1 MLVVGL
7 TGGIATGKSTAAR
20 MLEERGAAVLD
31 ADALVRELQV
41 PGTEVHRAILAA
53 FGQEILAPDGTLDRE
68 KLGARVFA
76 DPAARRALE
85 AIVHPAV
92 TAEIARRVEALRRGG
107 RTRLCVLEAALLV
120 EGGPRGIVD
129 RVVVITAPEAEQVAR
144 LRVKAGLT
152 EEEAWRRVRAQ
163 LPSAVKARHADY
175 ILVNDGD
182 LARLARQVAALA
194 DALLREAAARQKT
207 P

>member
-7 TGGIATGKSTAAR
+7 TGGIATGKSTAAQ
-20 MLEERGAAVLD
+20 MLEERGVAVLD
-31 ADALVRELQV
+31 ADVLVRELQV

-53 FGQEILAPDGTLDRE
+53 FGPEFLAPDGTLDRE

-129 RVVVITAPEAEQVAR
+129 RLVVITAPEAEQVAR
-144 LRVKAGLT
+144 LRAKAGLT
-152 EEEAWRRVRAQ
+152 EEEASRRVRAQ
-163 LPSAVKARHADY
+163 LPSALKARHADY

-182 LARLARQVAALA
+182 LASLARQVAELA

>member
-92 TAEIARRVEALRRGG
+92 TAEIARRVEALRLGG

-163 LPSAVKARHADY
+163 LPSAVKARRADSV
-175 ILVNDGD
+175 LVNAGD
-182 LARLARQVAALA
+182 LASLARQVAELA

>member
-92 TAEIARRVEALRRGG
+92 TAEIARRVEALRRRG

>member
-1 MLVVGL
+1 
-7 TGGIATGKSTAAR
+7 

-31 ADALVRELQV
+31 ADVLVRELQV

-53 FGQEILAPDGTLDRE
+53 FGPEFLAPDGTLDRE

-144 LRVKAGLT
+144 LRAKAGLT
-152 EEEAWRRVRAQ
+152 EEEASRRVRAQ
-163 LPSAVKARHADY
+163 LPSVVKARHADY

-182 LARLARQVAALA
+182 LASLARQVAELA

>member
-31 ADALVRELQV
+31 ADVLVRELQV

-53 FGQEILAPDGTLDRE
+53 FGPEFLAPDGTLDRE

-144 LRVKAGLT
+144 LRAKAGLT
-152 EEEAWRRVRAQ
+152 EEEASRRVRAQ
-163 LPSAVKARHADY
+163 LPSVVKARHADY

-182 LARLARQVAALA
+182 LASLARQVAELA

>member
-1 MLVVGL
+1 MLGVGL

-31 ADALVRELQV
+31 ADVLVRELQV

-53 FGQEILAPDGTLDRE
+53 FGPEFLAPDGTLDRE

-144 LRVKAGLT
+144 LRAKAGLT
-152 EEEAWRRVRAQ
+152 EEEASRRVRAQ
-163 LPSAVKARHADY
+163 LPSVVKARHADY

-182 LARLARQVAALA
+182 LASLARQVAELA

>member
-7 TGGIATGKSTAAR
+7 TGGVATGKSTAAR

-31 ADALVRELQV
+31 ADTLVRELQV

-53 FGQEILAPDGTLDRE
+53 FGPQILASDGTLDRE

-92 TAEIARRVEALRRGG
+92 TAEIARRVEALRRGW

-163 LPSAVKARHADY
+163 LPSAVKARRADY
-175 ILVNDGD
+175 VLVNDGD
-182 LARLARQVAALA
+182 LASLARQVAELA

>member
-31 ADALVRELQV
+31 ADVLVRELQV

-53 FGQEILAPDGTLDRE
+53 FGPEILAPDGTLDRE

-129 RVVVITAPEAEQVAR
+129 RLVVITAPEAEQVAR

-152 EEEAWRRVRAQ
+152 GEEASRRVRAQ

-175 ILVNDGD
+175 TLVNDGD
-182 LARLARQVAALA
+182 LASLARQVAELA

>member
-31 ADALVRELQV
+31 ADVLVRELQV

-53 FGQEILAPDGTLDRE
+53 FGPEFLAPDGTLDRE

-152 EEEAWRRVRAQ
+152 EEEASRRVRAQ

-182 LARLARQVAALA
+182 LASLARQVAELA

>member
-31 ADALVRELQV
+31 ADALVHELQA

-53 FGQEILAPDGTLDRE
+53 FGPEILAPDGTLDRE

-92 TAEIARRVEALRRGG
+92 MAEIARRVEALRRAG

-120 EGGPRGIVD
+120 EGGRRGIVD
-129 RVVVITAPEAEQVAR
+129 RVVVITSSEAEQVAR
-144 LRVKAGLT
+144 LRAKAGLS
-152 EEEAWRRVRAQ
+152 EEEAWQRVRAQ
-163 LPSAVKARHADY
+163 LPSAVKARRADHV
-175 ILVNDGD
+175 LVNDGD
-182 LARLARQVAALA
+182 LASLARQVAELA
-194 DALLREAAARQKT
+194 DALLREATAGQKT